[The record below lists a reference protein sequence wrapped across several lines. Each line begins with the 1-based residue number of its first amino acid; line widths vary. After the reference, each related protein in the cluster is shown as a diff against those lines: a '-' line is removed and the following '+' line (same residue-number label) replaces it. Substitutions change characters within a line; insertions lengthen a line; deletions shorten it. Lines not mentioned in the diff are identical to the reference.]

1 MMTDISTDKIKRV
14 IKKHDS
20 ELREKYGIKE
30 IGVFGSYMRGEQ
42 KKGSDIDIL
51 VEFYPD
57 AEMDL
62 ITFVELEE
70 HLSDLLGIKVDLVM
84 KSALKPRIGKHIL
97 KEVVYI

>member
-1 MMTDISTDKIKRV
+1 MTDISVDKIK
-14 IKKHDS
+14 IILKKHES

-70 HLSDLLGIKVDLVM
+70 HLSDLLGIKVDLAM
-84 KSALKPRIGKHIL
+84 KSALKSRIGKNIL